1 MPTRGSADWCS
12 RNRGDPIS
20 RDTRVFLMRQ
30 SRGRKLLHRTGATLG
45 VLAILFQV
53 LVFAFHRPAQAAVLL
68 PFNDPGAWC
77 GAGSG
82 GSPSDQGDPKSHQHG
97 VLVCPIC
104 QTLHVAATGLVPVLA
119 ALVAPVSSATP
130 LEAAAETGSSEPFG
144 HSAANPSGPPAL
156 S

>member
-1 MPTRGSADWCS
+1 
-12 RNRGDPIS
+12 
-20 RDTRVFLMRQ
+20 MRQ

-104 QTLHVAATGLVPVLA
+104 QTLHVAATGLVPVLV
-119 ALVAPVSSATP
+119 ALVAPASSATP
-130 LEAAAETGSSEPFG
+130 LEPAAETGSSEPFG
-144 HSAANPSGPPAL
+144 YLAANPRAPPAL